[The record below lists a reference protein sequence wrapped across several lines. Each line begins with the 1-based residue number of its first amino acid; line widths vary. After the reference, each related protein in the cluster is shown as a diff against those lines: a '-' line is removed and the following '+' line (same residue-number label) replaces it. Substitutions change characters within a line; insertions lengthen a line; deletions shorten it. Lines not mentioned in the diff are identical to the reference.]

1 MKYPLFFNTSTKR
14 PFIETKRRNNFF
26 FRRFSFV
33 KRRSSKIESAE
44 EKIQSP
50 FGENLSAFRFA
61 VISRGFENAG
71 ISRKNGTLSRK

>member
-1 MKYPLFFNTSTKR
+1 MWS
-14 PFIETKRRNNFF
+14 
-26 FRRFSFV
+26 FSFLEKHFM

-61 VISRGFENAG
+61 VISRGSENAG

>member
-1 MKYPLFFNTSTKR
+1 MEWCL
-14 PFIETKRRNNFF
+14 
-26 FRRFSFV
+26 
-33 KRRSSKIESAE
+33 SKIESAE

-71 ISRKNGTLSRK
+71 ISRKHGTLSRK